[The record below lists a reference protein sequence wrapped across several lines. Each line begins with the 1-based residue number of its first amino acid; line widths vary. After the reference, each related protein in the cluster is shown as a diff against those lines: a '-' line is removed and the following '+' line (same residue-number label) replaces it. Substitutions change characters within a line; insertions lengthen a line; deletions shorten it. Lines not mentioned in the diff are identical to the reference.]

1 MTTDKHGK
9 DAWLNRVLKE
19 FEGPLIGYA
28 MKITKDRE
36 SAQDVVQETFL
47 KLLDQ
52 PRSKV
57 EDRLAPW
64 LFTVCRNRALDT
76 LRKGKRMTSVD
87 HQTVISADPAPFQKT
102 EQKEESQHVMTLV
115 GHLPKNQQE
124 VLRLKFQS
132 GLSYREISEVLGLS
146 VSNVGFLIHSALK
159 TLRQQVKA

>member
-1 MTTDKHGK
+1 MTTDKHGRN
-9 DAWLNRVLKE
+9 AWLKE
-19 FEGPLIGYA
+19 ALEKFEGPLIGYA
-28 MKITKDRE
+28 MKITGDRE
-36 SAQDVVQETFL
+36 SAQDAVQETFL

-76 LRKGKRMTSVD
+76 LRKGKRMKSVE
-87 HQTVISADPAPFQKT
+87 QQSILSAEPAPFHKT
-102 EQKEESQHVMTLV
+102 EQEEETHHVMTLV

-132 GLSYREISEVLGLS
+132 GLSYREISEVLGLT
-146 VSNVGFLIHSALK
+146 VSNVGVLIHTALK
-159 TLRQQVKA
+159 TLRQQVK